1 MANRELQKKL
11 VGKEIIQNSDLFNE
25 IHVIKQANERLLTE
39 LNTQYHTQEKRLEY
53 MKEITGKKIADSV
66 TISQPFYSDFGRHIT
81 FGKNIFINQNVTFV
95 DLGGITIEDDVL
107 IGPGSTFITV
117 NHLIEP
123 KKRRGLKVDPIL
135 IKRNAWIGANV
146 TILPGVIIGEN
157 SIVAAA
163 STVTKNVPNNVIV
176 AGSPAKEIREITDG
190 FKVAP

>member
-1 MANRELQKKL
+1 
-11 VGKEIIQNSDLFNE
+11 
-25 IHVIKQANERLLTE
+25 
-39 LNTQYHTQEKRLEY
+39 

>member
-123 KKRRGLKVDPIL
+123 KKRRGLKVEPIL

-157 SIVAAA
+157 SIVAAD

-190 FKVAP
+190 LKVAP